1 MLSKIIV
8 NYIST
13 DCVIADLDI
22 FKSAQSNWGLQRHH
36 RRCEG
41 GSQVDG
47 TYTGKQFLSIFP
59 ILSPQYPD
67 FYFWKTAGRVCCSKC
82 CWLRHWRQILRAQ
95 GFQLR
100 NQRQLYLPDIYV
112 PKQHDITGSLLSS

>member
-1 MLSKIIV
+1 MLPKMIV
-8 NYIST
+8 SYIST

-47 TYTGKQFLSIFP
+47 TYTGKQFLSIFLLN
-59 ILSPQYPD
+59 IQTFTFGKLQAE
-67 FYFWKTAGRVCCSKC
+67 FAALNAAGYAIGDRYCTHKVFS
-82 CWLRHWRQILRAQ
+82 
-95 GFQLR
+95 
-100 NQRQLYLPDIYV
+100 
-112 PKQHDITGSLLSS
+112 